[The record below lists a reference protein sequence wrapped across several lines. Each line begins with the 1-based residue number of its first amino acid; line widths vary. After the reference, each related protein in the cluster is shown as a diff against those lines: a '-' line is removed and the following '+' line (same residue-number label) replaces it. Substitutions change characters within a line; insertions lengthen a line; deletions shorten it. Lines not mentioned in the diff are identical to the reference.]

1 MRIGASASISASAA
15 RNGAIASRRDGID
28 EDPDR
33 RDKRD
38 TEASICAVI
47 GADAS
52 APVTAADDDAPASAG
67 TGHARDD
74 CGIETDGED
83 GDTDTDANEDEDED
97 EDENENRNKDADED
111 APHGISKTSRSD
123 SSLK

>member
-38 TEASICAVI
+38 AEASICAVI

-52 APVTAADDDAPASAG
+52 APVTAAADDAPASAG

-74 CGIETDGED
+74 CGIEADGED
-83 GDTDTDANEDEDED
+83 GDTDTDANEDANED
-97 EDENENRNKDADED
+97 ENRNKDADED

>member
-52 APVTAADDDAPASAG
+52 APVTAADADADAPASAG

-74 CGIETDGED
+74 CGIETDGE
-83 GDTDTDANEDEDED
+83 GGGTDTDANEDENED
-97 EDENENRNKDADED
+97 ENRNKDADED

>member
-38 TEASICAVI
+38 AEASICAVI

-52 APVTAADDDAPASAG
+52 APVTASADDAPASAG

-83 GDTDTDANEDEDED
+83 GDTDTDANENANED
-97 EDENENRNKDADED
+97 ENRNKDADED

>member
-28 EDPDR
+28 EDPGH

-38 TEASICAVI
+38 AEASICAVI

-52 APVTAADDDAPASAG
+52 APVTAADGDAPASAG

-83 GDTDTDANEDEDED
+83 GDTDTDANEDANED
-97 EDENENRNKDADED
+97 ENRNKDADED

>member
-38 TEASICAVI
+38 AEASICAVI

-83 GDTDTDANEDEDED
+83 GDTDANEDANEDED
-97 EDENENRNKDADED
+97 ENRNKDADED

>member
-28 EDPDR
+28 EDPGH

-38 TEASICAVI
+38 AEASICAVI

-52 APVTAADDDAPASAG
+52 APVTAADAPASAG

-74 CGIETDGED
+74 CGIETDGE
-83 GDTDTDANEDEDED
+83 GGGTDTDANEDANED
-97 EDENENRNKDADED
+97 ENRNKDADED

>member
-28 EDPDR
+28 EDPGH

-38 TEASICAVI
+38 AEASICAVI

-52 APVTAADDDAPASAG
+52 APVTAAADAPASAG

-74 CGIETDGED
+74 CGIETDGE
-83 GDTDTDANEDEDED
+83 GGGTDTDANEDANED
-97 EDENENRNKDADED
+97 ENRNKDADED
-111 APHGISKTSRSD
+111 APPGISKTSRSD

>member
-28 EDPDR
+28 EDPGH

-38 TEASICAVI
+38 AEASICAVI

-52 APVTAADDDAPASAG
+52 APVTAAAADAPASAG

-74 CGIETDGED
+74 CGIETDGE
-83 GDTDTDANEDEDED
+83 GGGTDTDANED
-97 EDENENRNKDADED
+97 ENRNKDADED